1 MSAEEQNSP
10 FSMSPL
16 FFFNFPNSSTQN
28 PLLPFPRPKKHAK
41 EENENKQILKK
52 DARFPKYETKVYL
65 KKGKHCSPYFIQ
77 NVKTL
82 KGTYLRS

>member
-16 FFFNFPNSSTQN
+16 FFFNFLNSSTQN

-52 DARFPKYETKVYL
+52 GIDIPQICGKYL
-65 KKGKHCSPYFIQ
+65 Q
-77 NVKTL
+77 
-82 KGTYLRS
+82 